1 MLSLIFKMAADSVWS
16 CKRWTNQS
24 GSKTKFPN
32 GSLSLFPFH
41 FVSNKLKLRNNNNNN
56 DKKIGFSFARRTIK
70 TKSFGTCR
78 TIRQQRQAGENHSF
92 SLLYHSVC
100 PTKCLILN
108 RSIFWILYVNGQK
121 DKKQTNKKS
130 TELSTGVTGRL
141 GAELRQGK
149 KQKNMAAVTGTLIF
163 IFLLCIKKQNKQDFS
178 LSFAEMA
185 DLLYMLRVQVND
197 CVLLRK

>member
-1 MLSLIFKMAADSVWS
+1 M
-16 CKRWTNQS
+16 
-24 GSKTKFPN
+24 
-32 GSLSLFPFH
+32 
-41 FVSNKLKLRNNNNNN
+41 
-56 DKKIGFSFARRTIK
+56 
-70 TKSFGTCR
+70 
-78 TIRQQRQAGENHSF
+78 
-92 SLLYHSVC
+92 C

-185 DLLYMLRVQVND
+185 DLLYKLRVQVND